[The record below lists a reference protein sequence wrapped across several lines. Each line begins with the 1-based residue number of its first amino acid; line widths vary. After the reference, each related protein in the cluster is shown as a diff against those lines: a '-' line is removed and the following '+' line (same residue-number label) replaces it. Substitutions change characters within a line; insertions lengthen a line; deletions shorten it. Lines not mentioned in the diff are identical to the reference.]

1 MKKNIELII
10 QKELNKLTSKKF
22 SKNYICNYILP
33 IIDYFN
39 KTNDKKFIISG
50 SQGAGK
56 STLSQ
61 LIKMVIEKTSS
72 KKVMLLSID
81 DYYYSKIDRYN
92 ISKQVHPLLMT
103 RGVPGTHDIKKLKE
117 HLRQFKKKQFP
128 ISAPTFNKLK
138 DDISKKTKVFNKAD
152 ILILEGWCC
161 GSNPIENKFLYK
173 NLNKIER
180 DLDKDFKWR
189 KYFNSK
195 LKNEYQ
201 QIFKTFDRIIY
212 LQPPS
217 FQFVQK
223 WRYTQEKNN
232 AKKTKTKN
240 FMDKNTTKNFILY
253 YEKLTK
259 WMIKNMPDKAD
270 MLIKIDKEQKI
281 KKIIFMTDN
290 FQ

>member
-1 MKKNIELII
+1 MKKKIELII
-10 QKELNKLTSKKF
+10 QKELNNLTGKKF
-22 SKNYICNYILP
+22 SKSYICKYILP
-33 IIDYFN
+33 IIQYID
-39 KTNDKKFIISG
+39 KTHDKKFIISG
-50 SQGAGK
+50 SQGSGK
-56 STLSQ
+56 STLSK
-61 LIKMVIEKTSS
+61 LIKIIIEKTSS

-81 DYYYSKIDRYN
+81 DYYLSKIDRYN
-92 ISKQVHPLLMT
+92 ISQQIHPLLIT
-103 RGVPGTHDIKKLKE
+103 RGVPGTHNIKKLKE
-117 HLRQFKKKQFP
+117 HLGQFKKKQFP
-128 ISAPTFNKLK
+128 IITPTFNKLK

-189 KYFNSK
+189 KYYNSK
-195 LKNEYQ
+195 LKKEYQ
-201 QIFKTFDRIIY
+201 QIFKTFDRTIY

-217 FQFVQK
+217 FKFVLK
-223 WRYTQEKNN
+223 WRYAQEKNN

-240 FMDKNTTKNFILY
+240 FMNKNTTKNFILY

-270 MLIKIDKEQKI
+270 MLIKVDKEQKI
-281 KKIIFMTDN
+281 KKIIYYD
-290 FQ
+290 

>member
-1 MKKNIELII
+1 MKKKIELII
-10 QKELNKLTSKKF
+10 QKELNNLIGKKF
-22 SKNYICNYILP
+22 SKSYICKYILP
-33 IIDYFN
+33 IIQYID

-56 STLSQ
+56 STLSK
-61 LIKMVIEKTSS
+61 LIKIIIEKTSS

-81 DYYYSKIDRYN
+81 DYYLSKIDRYN
-92 ISKQVHPLLMT
+92 ISQQIHPLLIT

-117 HLRQFKKKQFP
+117 HLGQFKKKQFP
-128 ISAPTFNKLK
+128 IITPTFNKLK

-161 GSNPIENKFLYK
+161 GAKPIENKFLK
-173 NLNKIER
+173 INLNKVEKE
-180 DLDKDFKWR
+180 LDKDFKWR
-189 KYFNSK
+189 KYYNSK

-212 LQPPS
+212 LQPLS
-217 FQFVQK
+217 FQFVLK
-223 WRYTQEKNN
+223 WRYAQEKNN

-240 FMDKNTTKNFILY
+240 FMNKNTTKNFILY

-270 MLIKIDKEQKI
+270 MLIKVDKEQKI
-281 KKIIFMTDN
+281 KKIIYYD
-290 FQ
+290 

>member
-1 MKKNIELII
+1 MKKKIELII
-10 QKELNKLTSKKF
+10 QKELNNLIGKKF
-22 SKNYICNYILP
+22 SKSYICKYILP
-33 IIDYFN
+33 IIQYID

-50 SQGAGK
+50 SQGSGK
-56 STLSQ
+56 STLSK
-61 LIKMVIEKTSS
+61 LIKIIIEKTSS

-81 DYYYSKIDRYN
+81 DYYLSKIDRYN
-92 ISKQVHPLLMT
+92 LSQQIHPLLIT
-103 RGVPGTHDIKKLKE
+103 RGVPGTHNIKKLKE
-117 HLRQFKKKQFP
+117 HLGQFKKKQFP
-128 ISAPTFNKLK
+128 IITPTFNKLK

-161 GSNPIENKFLYK
+161 GAKPIENKFLYK

-189 KYFNSK
+189 KYYNSK

-217 FQFVQK
+217 FNFVLK
-223 WRYTQEKNN
+223 WRYAQEKNN

-240 FMDKNTTKNFILY
+240 FMNKNTTKNFILY

-259 WMIKNMPDKAD
+259 WMIKNMPDNAD
-270 MLIKIDKEQKI
+270 MLIKVDNEQKI
-281 KKIIFMTDN
+281 EKIIYYD
-290 FQ
+290 

>member
-1 MKKNIELII
+1 MKKKIELII
-10 QKELNKLTSKKF
+10 QKELNNLIGKKF
-22 SKNYICNYILP
+22 SKSYICKYILP
-33 IIDYFN
+33 IIQYID

-50 SQGAGK
+50 SQGSGK
-56 STLSQ
+56 STLSK
-61 LIKMVIEKTSS
+61 LIKIIIEKTSS
-72 KKVMLLSID
+72 KKVILLSID
-81 DYYYSKIDRYN
+81 DYYLSKIDRYN
-92 ISKQVHPLLMT
+92 ISQQIHPLLIT

-117 HLRQFKKKQFP
+117 HIGQFKKKQFP
-128 ISAPTFNKLK
+128 IITPSFNKLK
-138 DDISKKTKVFNKAD
+138 DDISKKTKIFNEAD

-189 KYFNSK
+189 KYYNSK

-217 FQFVQK
+217 FHFVLK
-223 WRYTQEKNN
+223 WRYAQEKNN

-240 FMDKNTTKNFILY
+240 FMNKNTTKNFILY

-270 MLIKIDKEQKI
+270 MLIKVDKAQKV
-281 KKIIFMTDN
+281 KKIIYYD
-290 FQ
+290 

>member
-1 MKKNIELII
+1 MKKKIELII
-10 QKELNKLTSKKF
+10 QKELNNLIGKKF
-22 SKNYICNYILP
+22 SKSYICKYILP
-33 IIDYFN
+33 IIQYID

-50 SQGAGK
+50 SQGSGK
-56 STLSQ
+56 STLSK
-61 LIKMVIEKTSS
+61 LIKIIIEKTSS

-81 DYYYSKIDRYN
+81 DYYLSKIDRYN
-92 ISKQVHPLLMT
+92 LSQQIHPLLIT
-103 RGVPGTHDIKKLKE
+103 RGVPGTHNIKKLKE
-117 HLRQFKKKQFP
+117 HLGQFKKKQFP
-128 ISAPTFNKLK
+128 IITPTFNKLK

-161 GSNPIENKFLYK
+161 GAKPIENKFLYK

-189 KYFNSK
+189 KYYNSK

-212 LQPPS
+212 LEPPS
-217 FQFVQK
+217 FHFVLK
-223 WRYTQEKNN
+223 WRYAQEKNN

-240 FMDKNTTKNFILY
+240 FMNKNTTKNFILY

-270 MLIKIDKEQKI
+270 MLIKVDKAQKI
-281 KKIIFMTDN
+281 KKIIYYD
-290 FQ
+290 

>member
-1 MKKNIELII
+1 MKKKIELII
-10 QKELNKLTSKKF
+10 QKELNNLTAKKF
-22 SKNYICNYILP
+22 SKNYMCNYILP
-33 IIDYFN
+33 IIDYLN
-39 KTNDKKFIISG
+39 NTNYKKFIISG

-56 STLSQ
+56 STLSK
-61 LIKMVIEKTSS
+61 LIKIVIEKTSS

-92 ISKQVHPLLMT
+92 ISQLVHPLLMT

-128 ISAPTFNKLK
+128 IITPTFNKLK

-161 GSNPIENKFLYK
+161 GAKPIENKFLK
-173 NLNKIER
+173 INLNKVEKE
-180 DLDKDFKWR
+180 LDKDFKWR
-189 KYFNSK
+189 KYYNSK

-212 LQPPS
+212 LQPLS
-217 FQFVQK
+217 FQFVLK
-223 WRYTQEKNN
+223 WRYAQEKNN

-240 FMDKNTTKNFILY
+240 FMNKNTTKNFILY

-270 MLIKIDKEQKI
+270 MLIKVDKEQKI
-281 KKIIFMTDN
+281 EKIIYYD
-290 FQ
+290 

>member
-1 MKKNIELII
+1 MKKNIDLII
-10 QKELNKLTSKKF
+10 QKELEKLTSKKF
-22 SKNYICNYILP
+22 SKSYICKYILP
-33 IIDYFN
+33 IIQYID

-50 SQGAGK
+50 SQGSGK
-56 STLSQ
+56 STLSK
-61 LIKMVIEKTSS
+61 LIKIIIEKTSS

-81 DYYYSKIDRYN
+81 DYYLSKIDRYN
-92 ISKQVHPLLMT
+92 LSQQIHPLLIT
-103 RGVPGTHDIKKLKE
+103 RGVPGTHNIKKLKE
-117 HLRQFKKKQFP
+117 HLGQFKKKQFP
-128 ISAPTFNKLK
+128 IITPTFNKLK

-161 GSNPIENKFLYK
+161 GAKPIENKFLK
-173 NLNKIER
+173 INLNKVEKE
-180 DLDKDFKWR
+180 LDKDFKWR
-189 KYFNSK
+189 KYYNSK

-217 FQFVQK
+217 FQSVLK
-223 WRYTQEKNN
+223 WRYAQEKNN

-270 MLIKIDKEQKI
+270 MLIKVDKAQKI
-281 KKIIFMTDN
+281 KKIIYYD
-290 FQ
+290 

>member
-1 MKKNIELII
+1 MKKKIELII
-10 QKELNKLTSKKF
+10 QKELNNLTGKKF
-22 SKNYICNYILP
+22 SKSYICKYILA
-33 IIDYFN
+33 IVEYID

-50 SQGAGK
+50 SQGSGK
-56 STLSQ
+56 STLSK
-61 LIKMVIEKTSS
+61 LIKIIIEKTSS

-81 DYYYSKIDRYN
+81 DYYLSKMDRYN
-92 ISKQVHPLLMT
+92 ISQQIHPLLIT

-128 ISAPTFNKLK
+128 IITPTFNKLK

-152 ILILEGWCC
+152 VLILEGWCC
-161 GSNPIENKFLYK
+161 GAKPIENKFLK
-173 NLNKIER
+173 INLNKVEQE
-180 DLDKDFKWR
+180 LDKDFKWR
-189 KYFNSK
+189 KYYNSK

-217 FQFVQK
+217 FNFVLK
-223 WRYTQEKNN
+223 WRYAQEKNN

-240 FMDKNTTKNFILY
+240 FMNKNTTKNFILY

-270 MLIKIDKEQKI
+270 MLIKIDKAQKI
-281 KKIIFMTDN
+281 KKIMYYD
-290 FQ
+290 

>member
-1 MKKNIELII
+1 MKKKIELII
-10 QKELNKLTSKKF
+10 QKELNNLTGKKF
-22 SKNYICNYILP
+22 SKSYICKYILP
-33 IIDYFN
+33 IIQYID

-50 SQGAGK
+50 SQGSGK
-56 STLSQ
+56 STLSK
-61 LIKMVIEKTSS
+61 LIKIIIEKTSS

-81 DYYYSKIDRYN
+81 DYYLSKIDRYN
-92 ISKQVHPLLMT
+92 LSQQIHPLLIT
-103 RGVPGTHDIKKLKE
+103 RGVPGTHNIKKLKE
-117 HLRQFKKKQFP
+117 HLGQFKKKQFP
-128 ISAPTFNKLK
+128 IITPTFNKLK

-161 GSNPIENKFLYK
+161 GAKPIENKFLYK

-189 KYFNSK
+189 KYYNSK
-195 LKNEYQ
+195 LKKEYQ
-201 QIFKTFDRIIY
+201 QIFKTFDRTIY

-217 FQFVQK
+217 FHFVLK
-223 WRYTQEKNN
+223 WRYAQEKNN

-240 FMDKNTTKNFILY
+240 FMNKNTTKNFILY

-270 MLIKIDKEQKI
+270 MLIKVDKEQKI
-281 KKIIFMTDN
+281 KKIIYYD
-290 FQ
+290 

>member
-1 MKKNIELII
+1 MKKKIELII
-10 QKELNKLTSKKF
+10 QKELNNLIGKKF
-22 SKNYICNYILP
+22 SKSYICKYILA
-33 IIDYFN
+33 IVEYID

-50 SQGAGK
+50 SQGSGK
-56 STLSQ
+56 STLSK
-61 LIKMVIEKTSS
+61 LIKIIIEKTSS

-81 DYYYSKIDRYN
+81 DYYLSKMDRYN
-92 ISKQVHPLLMT
+92 ISQQIHPLLIT

-128 ISAPTFNKLK
+128 IITPTFNKLK

-152 ILILEGWCC
+152 VLILEGWCC
-161 GSNPIENKFLYK
+161 GAKPIENKFLK
-173 NLNKIER
+173 INLNKVEQE
-180 DLDKDFKWR
+180 LDKDFKWR
-189 KYFNSK
+189 KYYNSK

-217 FQFVQK
+217 FNFVLK
-223 WRYTQEKNN
+223 WRYAQEKNN

-270 MLIKIDKEQKI
+270 MLIKVDKAQKI
-281 KKIIFMTDN
+281 EKIIYYD
-290 FQ
+290 

>member
-10 QKELNKLTSKKF
+10 QKELKKLTSKKF

-39 KTNDKKFIISG
+39 NTNDKKFIISG

-61 LIKMVIEKTSS
+61 LIKIVIEKTSS

-81 DYYYSKIDRYN
+81 DYYYSKSDRYN
-92 ISKQVHPLLMT
+92 ISQLVHPLLMT
-103 RGVPGTHDIKKLKE
+103 RGVPGTHNIKKLKE

-128 ISAPTFNKLK
+128 IITPTFNKLK

-161 GSNPIENKFLYK
+161 GAKPIENKFLYK

-180 DLDKDFKWR
+180 DLDQNFKWR
-189 KYFNSK
+189 KYYNSK

-212 LQPPS
+212 LQPLS
-217 FQFVQK
+217 FQFVLK
-223 WRYTQEKNN
+223 WRYAQEKNN

-240 FMDKNTTKNFILY
+240 FMNKNTTKNFILY

-270 MLIKIDKEQKI
+270 MLIEVDKEQKI
-281 KKIIFMTDN
+281 KKIIYYD
-290 FQ
+290 

>member
-1 MKKNIELII
+1 MKKKIELII
-10 QKELNKLTSKKF
+10 QKELNNLIGKKF
-22 SKNYICNYILP
+22 SKSYICKYILP
-33 IIDYFN
+33 IIQYID
-39 KTNDKKFIISG
+39 KTHDKKFIISG
-50 SQGAGK
+50 SQGSGK
-56 STLSQ
+56 STLSK
-61 LIKMVIEKTSS
+61 LIKIIIEKTSS

-92 ISKQVHPLLMT
+92 ISQQVHPLLMT

-128 ISAPTFNKLK
+128 IITPTFNKLK

-161 GSNPIENKFLYK
+161 GAKPIENKFLK
-173 NLNKIER
+173 INLNKVEKE
-180 DLDKDFKWR
+180 LDKDFKWR
-189 KYFNSK
+189 KYYNSK

-212 LQPPS
+212 LQPLS
-217 FQFVQK
+217 FQFVLK
-223 WRYTQEKNN
+223 WRYAQEKNN

-240 FMDKNTTKNFILY
+240 FMNKNTTKNFILY

-270 MLIKIDKEQKI
+270 MLIKVDKEQKI
-281 KKIIFMTDN
+281 KKIIYYD
-290 FQ
+290 

>member
-1 MKKNIELII
+1 MKKKIDFII
-10 QKELNKLTSKKF
+10 QKELDNLTGKKF
-22 SKNYICNYILP
+22 SKSYICKYILP
-33 IIDYFN
+33 IIQYID
-39 KTNDKKFIISG
+39 KTHDKKFIISG
-50 SQGAGK
+50 SQGSGK
-56 STLSQ
+56 STLSK
-61 LIKMVIEKTSS
+61 LIKIIIEKTSS

-81 DYYYSKIDRYN
+81 DYYLSKIDRYN
-92 ISKQVHPLLMT
+92 ISQQIHPLLIT

-117 HLRQFKKKQFP
+117 HLGQFKKKQFP
-128 ISAPTFNKLK
+128 IITPTFNKLK

-161 GSNPIENKFLYK
+161 GAKPIENKFLYK

-189 KYFNSK
+189 KYYNSK

-217 FQFVQK
+217 FNFVLK
-223 WRYTQEKNN
+223 WRYAQEKNN

-240 FMDKNTTKNFILY
+240 FMNKNATKTFILY

-259 WMIKNMPDKAD
+259 WMIKSMPANAD
-270 MLIKIDKEQKI
+270 MLIKVDKEQKI
-281 KKIIFMTDN
+281 KKIIYYD
-290 FQ
+290 

>member
-1 MKKNIELII
+1 MKKKIELII
-10 QKELNKLTSKKF
+10 QKELNNLIGKKF
-22 SKNYICNYILP
+22 SKSYICKYILP
-33 IIDYFN
+33 IIQYID

-50 SQGAGK
+50 SQGSGK
-56 STLSQ
+56 STLSK
-61 LIKMVIEKTSS
+61 LIKIIIEKTSS
-72 KKVMLLSID
+72 KKVILLSID
-81 DYYYSKIDRYN
+81 DYYLSKIDRYN
-92 ISKQVHPLLMT
+92 ISQQIHPLLIT

-117 HLRQFKKKQFP
+117 HIGQFKKKQFP
-128 ISAPTFNKLK
+128 IITPSFNKLK
-138 DDISKKTKVFNKAD
+138 DDISKKTKIFNEAD

-189 KYFNSK
+189 KYYNSK

-212 LQPPS
+212 LQPLS
-217 FQFVQK
+217 FQFVLK
-223 WRYTQEKNN
+223 WRYAQEKNN

-240 FMDKNTTKNFILY
+240 FMNKNTTKNFILY

-270 MLIKIDKEQKI
+270 MLIKVDKAQKV
-281 KKIIFMTDN
+281 KKIIYYD
-290 FQ
+290 

>member
-1 MKKNIELII
+1 MKKKIELII
-10 QKELNKLTSKKF
+10 QKELNNLTGKKF
-22 SKNYICNYILP
+22 SKSYICKYILA
-33 IIDYFN
+33 IVEYID

-50 SQGAGK
+50 SQGSGK
-56 STLSQ
+56 STLSK
-61 LIKMVIEKTSS
+61 LIKIIIEKTSS

-81 DYYYSKIDRYN
+81 DYYLSKMDRYN
-92 ISKQVHPLLMT
+92 ISQQIHPLLIT

-128 ISAPTFNKLK
+128 IITPTFNKLK

-152 ILILEGWCC
+152 VLILEGWCC
-161 GSNPIENKFLYK
+161 GAKPIENKFLK
-173 NLNKIER
+173 INLNKVEQE
-180 DLDKDFKWR
+180 LDKDFKWR
-189 KYFNSK
+189 KYYNSK

-217 FQFVQK
+217 FNFVLK
-223 WRYTQEKNN
+223 WRYAQEKNN

-240 FMDKNTTKNFILY
+240 FMNKNTTKNFILY

-270 MLIKIDKEQKI
+270 MLIKVDKAQKI
-281 KKIIFMTDN
+281 KKIIYYD
-290 FQ
+290 

>member
-1 MKKNIELII
+1 MKKKIELII
-10 QKELNKLTSKKF
+10 QKELNNLIGKKF
-22 SKNYICNYILP
+22 SKSYICKYILP
-33 IIDYFN
+33 IIQYID
-39 KTNDKKFIISG
+39 KSNDKKFIISG

-56 STLSQ
+56 STLSK
-61 LIKMVIEKTSS
+61 LIKIIIEKTSS

-81 DYYYSKIDRYN
+81 DYYLSKIDRYN
-92 ISKQVHPLLMT
+92 ISQQIHPLLIT

-117 HLRQFKKKQFP
+117 HLGQFKKKQFP
-128 ISAPTFNKLK
+128 IITPTFNKLK

-161 GSNPIENKFLYK
+161 GAKPIAKNYLHK
-173 NLNKIER
+173 NLNKIEKKF
-180 DLDKDFKWR
+180 DKNFKWR
-189 KYFNSK
+189 KYYNSK

-212 LQPPS
+212 LQPSS
-217 FQFVQK
+217 FHFVLN
-223 WRYTQEKNN
+223 WRYAQEKDN

-240 FMDKNTTKNFILY
+240 FMNKNTTKNFILY

-270 MLIKIDKEQKI
+270 MLIKVDKAQKI
-281 KKIIFMTDN
+281 KKIIYYD
-290 FQ
+290 